1 MDSGKLSRSL
11 EKLPASGLSLEIRPS
26 KKIQVL
32 YYLFMLCMATAI
44 IILQVPITYKLAL
57 LIFSFLIAIKILR
70 QHVLFT
76 HPHSIAKLIVTEL
89 DWCFLQFNN
98 GHIEKLSV
106 LSQSCL
112 ISGLVVM
119 SFGQQKAGIQWQT
132 RSLVLNA
139 EMVGSERFRQLKRQ
153 LIINPPAVRKD
164 D

>member
-1 MDSGKLSRSL
+1 M
-11 EKLPASGLSLEIRPS
+11 
-26 KKIQVL
+26 
-32 YYLFMLCMATAI
+32 LFI
-44 IILQVPITYKLAL
+44 
-57 LIFSFLIAIKILR
+57 SFLMAIKVLH

-76 HPHSIAKLIVTEL
+76 HPYSISKLIFTEL

-98 GHIEKLSV
+98 GHIEKLSI

-139 EMVGSERFRQLKRQ
+139 EMVGSEQFRQLKRQ
-153 LIINPPAVRKD
+153 LIINRPAVEKD
-164 D
+164 NR